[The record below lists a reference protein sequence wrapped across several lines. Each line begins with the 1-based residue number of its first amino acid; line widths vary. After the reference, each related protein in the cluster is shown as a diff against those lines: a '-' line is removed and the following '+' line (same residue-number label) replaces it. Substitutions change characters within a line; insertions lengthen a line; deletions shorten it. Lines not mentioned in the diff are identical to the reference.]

1 MRAVRYHG
9 NRDVR
14 VDEIDEPEVR
24 PGTVKI
30 APEWCGICGSDLHEF
45 LVGPETIPAVGNPHP
60 ITGEVVPIVLGHEFA
75 GRIVEIGT
83 EVATDDLTED
93 LAVGDRVA
101 VEPIIRDNTCP
112 ACLSGSYNMCPLIG
126 FHGLSGGGGGL
137 AEFTVV
143 PRYMVHKLPANIS
156 TEIGALVEPLAVGWH
171 AVRRSGIR
179 LGETAAV
186 IGAGPI
192 GLVTMLAL
200 RAAGAGLVAMVEIS
214 DARKRKAIAMGAD
227 IVLDPTADDAAATLR
242 QMTGGGVDVAFD
254 ASGNNA
260 TLTLALESVRAK
272 GQVVNIAL
280 WEHPAEIDMLKF
292 LFTEAN
298 LTSSL
303 AYAND
308 HAAVI
313 GALAAG
319 RIDAAPLI
327 SKRIPLEEI
336 VTGGLEELIH
346 NKDRNVKIL
355 VHP

>member
-14 VDEIDEPEVR
+14 VDDIVEPEVR

-45 LVGPETIPAVGNPHP
+45 LIGPETIPAVGSPHP

-75 GRIVEIGT
+75 GRVVEVGSG
-83 EVATDDLTED
+83 VTDV
-93 LAVGDRVA
+93 AVGDQVA

-112 ACLSGSYNMCPLIG
+112 ACLAGDYNMCPQIG
-126 FHGLSGGGGGL
+126 FHGISGGGGGL

-143 PRYMVHKLPANIS
+143 PRYMVHALPSSIS

-179 LGETAAV
+179 LGETAV
-186 IGAGPI
+186 IMGAGPI
-192 GLVTMLAL
+192 GLVTMLSL
-200 RAAGAGLVAMVEIS
+200 RAAGAGLIAMVEIS
-214 DARKRKAIAMGAD
+214 EARKQKAVAMGAD
-227 IVLDPTADDAAATLR
+227 IVLDPATDDVVGTLR

-260 TLTLALESVRAK
+260 TLTLALQSVRPR
-272 GQVVNIAL
+272 GQIVNIAL
-280 WEHPAEIDMLKF
+280 WDHPAEIDMFKF

-298 LTSSL
+298 LTSSV

-313 GALAAG
+313 AALAAG

-336 VTGGLEELIH
+336 VSGGLEELIH

>member
-14 VDEIDEPEVR
+14 VDDIPEPEVQ
-24 PGTVKI
+24 PGAVKI

-45 LVGPETIPAVGNPHP
+45 LIGPETIPAPGNPHP

-75 GRIVEIGT
+75 GRV
-83 EVATDDLTED
+83 V
-93 LAVGDRVA
+93 AVGDGVDDVSVGDAVA

-112 ACLSGSYNMCPLIG
+112 ACRAGDYNLCPQIG
-126 FHGLSGGGGGL
+126 FHGISGGGGGL

-143 PRYMVHKLPANIS
+143 PRYMVHRLPQSIP
-156 TEIGALVEPLAVGWH
+156 TDIGALIEPLAVGWH
-171 AVRRSGIR
+171 AVRKSGFRI
-179 LGETAAV
+179 GDTAV
-186 IGAGPI
+186 VLGAGPI

-200 RAAGAGLVAMVEIS
+200 RAGGAGLVAMVEIS
-214 DARKRKAIAMGAD
+214 AARKEKAVALGAD
-227 IVLDPTADDAAATLR
+227 VVLDPTADDVAGTLKTL
-242 QMTGGGVDVAFD
+242 TGGGVDVAFD
-254 ASGNNA
+254 ASGHNETMA
-260 TLTLALESVRAK
+260 MAIGCIRPK
-272 GQVVNIAL
+272 GTIVNIAL
-280 WEHPAEIDMLKF
+280 WEHPAEIDMFQF
-292 LFTEAN
+292 LFTEAF
-298 LTSSL
+298 LTSSV

-313 GALAAG
+313 SALASG

-336 VTGGLEELIH
+336 VGGGLEELIH
-346 NKDRNVKIL
+346 NKDQNVKIL

>member
-14 VDEIDEPEVR
+14 VDDIPEPDVR

-75 GRIVEIGT
+75 GRIVEVGVGI
-83 EVATDDLTED
+83 DD

-101 VEPIIRDNTCP
+101 VEPIIRDNSCP
-112 ACLSGSYNMCPLIG
+112 ACLSGDYNMCPLIG

-137 AEFTVV
+137 ADFTVV
-143 PRYMVHKLPANIS
+143 PRYMVHKLPPSIS

-214 DARKRKAIAMGAD
+214 EARKQKATAMGAD
-227 IVLDPTADDAAATLR
+227 IVLDPTTDDVVATLR

-280 WEHPAEIDMLKF
+280 WEHPAEIDMFKF

-313 GALAAG
+313 AALAAG
-319 RIDAAPLI
+319 RLDAAPLI
-327 SKRIPLEEI
+327 SRRIPLEEI
-336 VTGGLEELIH
+336 VSGGLDELIH

>member
-1 MRAVRYHG
+1 VRAVRYHG

-14 VDEIDEPEVR
+14 VEEIAEPDVR
-24 PGTVKI
+24 SGAVKI
-30 APEWCGICGSDLHEF
+30 APEWCGICGSDLHEY
-45 LVGPETIPAVGNPHP
+45 LTGPETIPAVGKPHP

-75 GRIVEIGT
+75 GRVVEVGPG
-83 EVATDDLTED
+83 VNDV
-93 LAVGDRVA
+93 AVGDSVV
-101 VEPIIRDNTCP
+101 VEPIIRDNTCA
-112 ACLSGSYNMCPLIG
+112 ACVAGDYNHCPSIG
-126 FHGLSGGGGGL
+126 FHGISGGGGGL
-137 AEFTVV
+137 ADFTVV
-143 PRYMVHKLPANIS
+143 PRYMVHQLPTNLS
-156 TEIGALVEPLAVGWH
+156 TEVGALVEPLAVGWH
-171 AVRRSGIR
+171 AVRRSGLR

-200 RAAGAGLVAMVEIS
+200 RAAGAGLIAMVEIS
-214 DARKRKAIAMGAD
+214 AARKQKAMAMGAD
-227 IVLDPTADDAAATLR
+227 IVLDPTTDDVVATLR
-242 QMTGGGVDVAFD
+242 AMTGGGVDVAFD

-260 TLTLALESVRAK
+260 TLTLALGVVRSK

-280 WEHPAEIDMLKF
+280 WEHHAEIDMFQF

-313 GALAAG
+313 AALAAG
-319 RIDAAPLI
+319 RVDAAPLI
-327 SKRIPLEEI
+327 SKRIALED
-336 VTGGLEELIH
+336 VVSAGLEELIN

-355 VHP
+355 VQI

>member
-9 NRDVR
+9 NKDVR
-14 VDEIDEPEVR
+14 IDEIAEPAVL

-30 APEWCGICGSDLHEF
+30 APEWCGICGSDVHEF
-45 LVGPETIPAVGNPHP
+45 LVGPETIPAPGNPHP
-60 ITGEVVPIVLGHEFA
+60 ITGEVVPIVLGHELA
-75 GRIVEIGT
+75 GRV
-83 EVATDDLTED
+83 VD
-93 LAVGDRVA
+93 VGDGVDDVSIGDLVA

-112 ACLSGSYNMCPLIG
+112 ACRAGSYNMCPQIG
-126 FHGLSGGGGGL
+126 FHGISGGGGGL
-137 AEFTVV
+137 AELTVV
-143 PRYMVHKLPANIS
+143 PRYMVHQLPPGMS

-171 AVRRSGIR
+171 AVRRSGAR
-179 LGETAAV
+179 LGDTAAV

-214 DARKRKAIAMGAD
+214 EARKDKARAMGAD
-227 IVLDPTADDAAATLR
+227 VVLDPTTDDVVTTLR
-242 QMTGGGVDVAFD
+242 ELTGGGVDVAFD

-280 WEHPAEIDMLKF
+280 WEHPAEIDMFKF

-313 GALAAG
+313 AALAAG

-327 SKRIPLEEI
+327 TRRIGLEEI
-336 VTGGLEELIH
+336 VTGGLDELIH
-346 NKDRNVKIL
+346 NKDHNVKIL

>member
-14 VDEIDEPEVR
+14 VDDIAEPEVR

-30 APEWCGICGSDLHEF
+30 APEWCGICGSDLHEY
-45 LVGPETIPAVGNPHP
+45 LIGPETIPAPGKPHP

-75 GRIVEIGT
+75 GRVVDVGSD
-83 EVATDDLTED
+83 VDGV
-93 LAVGDRVA
+93 AVGDRVV
-101 VEPIIRDNTCP
+101 VEPIIRDNTCA
-112 ACLSGSYNMCPLIG
+112 ACTAGDYNHCPSIG
-126 FHGLSGGGGGL
+126 FHGISGGGGGL
-137 AEFTVV
+137 ADFTVV
-143 PRYMVHKLPANIS
+143 PRYMVHRLPENIS
-156 TEIGALVEPLAVGWH
+156 TETGALVEPLAVGWH
-171 AVRRSGIR
+171 AVRRSGLR
-179 LGETAAV
+179 LGDTAAV

-214 DARKRKAIAMGAD
+214 AARKQKALAMGAD
-227 IVLDPTADDAAATLR
+227 VVLDPTTDDVVATLQR
-242 QMTGGGVDVAFD
+242 LTGGGVDVAFD

-260 TLTLALESVRAK
+260 TLTLALGAVRAK

-280 WEHPAEIDMLKF
+280 WEHHAEIDMFQF

-313 GALAAG
+313 AALAAG

-327 SKRIPLEEI
+327 SQRIALEDI
-336 VTGGLEELIH
+336 VSAGLEELIN

-355 VHP
+355 VRI

>member
-14 VDEIDEPEVR
+14 IDQIAEPEVR

-30 APEWCGICGSDLHEF
+30 VPEWCGICGSDLHEF

-75 GRIVEIGT
+75 GHVVEVG
-83 EVATDDLTED
+83 EGVDDV
-93 LAVGDRVA
+93 AVGDRVV

-112 ACLSGSYNMCPLIG
+112 ACRSGDYNMCPQIG
-126 FHGLSGGGGGL
+126 FHGISGGGGGL

-143 PRYMVHKLPANIS
+143 PRYMVHTLPDGIS

-171 AVRRSGIR
+171 AVRRSGFR
-179 LGETAAV
+179 LGETAA
-186 IGAGPI
+186 IMGAGPI

-214 DARKRKAIAMGAD
+214 EARKQKALEMGAD
-227 IVLDPTADDAAATLR
+227 LVLDPTMEDVVATLR
-242 QMTGGGVDVAFD
+242 QITGGGVDVAFD
-254 ASGNNA
+254 ASGHNE
-260 TLTLALESVRAK
+260 TLTLALESVRPK

-280 WEHPAEIDMLKF
+280 WEHPAEIDMFKF

-313 GALAAG
+313 AALAAG

-327 SKRIPLEEI
+327 SKRIPLEDI
-336 VTGGLEELIH
+336 VSGGLEELIH
-346 NKDRNVKIL
+346 HKDHNVKIL